1 MIATELSENLGLL
14 TKNLLFLSESDYPFE
29 ISILNNFADLDLTE
43 TIQISLNDFLQ
54 NAATH
59 KEWHNSDEKS
69 TVLRYQDLLDF
80 IEKQDN
86 IIGVYKTKPPLA
98 TIYLVLQS
106 LDNQYIILSTKV
118 VET

>member
-1 MIATELSENLGLL
+1 MIATELSENLAIL
-14 TKNLLFLSESDYPFE
+14 TENLLFLSESDYPFE
-29 ISILNNFADLDLTE
+29 ISVLNNLADLDLTE
-43 TIQISLNDFLQ
+43 TTQISLNDFLQ

-59 KEWHNSDEKS
+59 KEWHEIDEKA
-69 TVLRYQDLLDF
+69 TVLRYQNLLDF
-80 IEKQDN
+80 IAKHGN

-106 LDNQYIILSTKV
+106 LDNQYVVLSTKV